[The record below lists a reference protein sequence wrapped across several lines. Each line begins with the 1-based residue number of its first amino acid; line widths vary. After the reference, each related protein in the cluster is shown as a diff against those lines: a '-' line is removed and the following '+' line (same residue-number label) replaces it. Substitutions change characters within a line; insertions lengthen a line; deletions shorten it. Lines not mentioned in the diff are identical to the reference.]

1 MTVNLF
7 NGDPYTVRCCYN
19 AIQFITILH
28 TAPWWQQQ
36 KVNQISNSQQTPH
49 NSPLRASYGV
59 SIMRILKKIDRIIT
73 TPHCTWKDGLY
84 KETGSRSIITWHC
97 IHLHLFVT
105 TGQLKLVLC
114 IAGDHWLPHV
124 KILAWFTLFLI
135 RHVYAKNAHNYK
147 NPEMKYGN
155 WISLTLHIYPQGCCV
170 IGIYCDHS
178 RDKH

>member
-1 MTVNLF
+1 MGIPIQCGAVITQSNLSLYYIRHHDDSNRKSIRF
-7 NGDPYTVRCCYN
+7 QTHNRHPITRPYGV
-19 AIQFITILH
+19 
-28 TAPWWQQQ
+28 
-36 KVNQISNSQQTPH
+36 
-49 NSPLRASYGV
+49 SYGV

-73 TPHCTWKDGLY
+73 TTHCTWKDGLY